1 MYILALENRL
11 GARPIV
17 CHNFRPPLQNLLQS
31 ATQQG
36 GACTAIMRVAAL
48 LSLLLAPPALA
59 LSPLERSQVYERSQ
73 VGCARMH
80 DDACRERV
88 DHGLRPLML
97 KLEVTLTL
105 TITLTLP

>member
-1 MYILALENRL
+1 
-11 GARPIV
+11 
-17 CHNFRPPLQNLLQS
+17 
-31 ATQQG
+31 
-36 GACTAIMRVAAL
+36 MRVAAL

-105 TITLTLP
+105 TITLTLTLP